1 MRYFKIFI
9 IAFLSLIGVVGG
21 VVGIMYLTGAL
32 NQKVVEP
39 EAIYFEYTD
48 NQTAYNLADDAYIK
62 ILSGTEEVTET
73 QITLSLGAASSQE
86 GIENGVTYITDG
98 IIKVPKFVTLGNA
111 FKIEL
116 CKEINLELGGEEWI
130 VGGVS
135 TLTAKSQSLKAS
147 QITTNVN
154 VDVPVHSITVSTYA
168 NDSYADEVGAF
179 AAGETFY
186 AKANFKPAASAYKFG
201 QDGLNNR
208 PLVMKK
214 VYFDP
219 ISSSLTE
226 SIVPNT
232 EINNTLTNQGI
243 TNIQA
248 FNAVSATENLTVYAY
263 AFASAI
269 LEDACIETTQGD
281 EDLILAQLKN
291 TNVGTSAQKPLE
303 IENVLINS
311 FTITPSLTV
320 KTLKFNEVNTIYAN
334 FAESSSSLNFG
345 VKISSTNPQSAPNLQ
360 SKIKNIGVQVYQKS
374 GSGYTKANSNSFVF
388 VDTLGAKLE
397 PVGDGYYFPT
407 LISANVNKS
416 YWNFVPLHAGVEY
429 AFSLTI
435 LDNKYE
441 PEVDPITTFDAQ
453 TMQNWQSSSI
463 VNSTISWTNQD
474 NINLTVI
481 DSQDEESVRSE
492 EFDLSSIT
500 SFTQGT
506 YSIVHYIAYAN
517 EQDVDLS
524 QVISGARKA
533 ENYSNAALSLPEN
546 INIYELSSA
555 TIKLLPSTIAS
566 FNVRAVVLEND
577 YLGRLTNPL
586 TIFSATQPKTVNIH
600 KTVKSLSVNIEVLNQ
615 DLVKNYNTET
625 KEPLKKLAFLMGTNE
640 NIFDIVF
647 TVSATSK
654 DSLEKEVEIF
664 LQDFEN
670 GKIVLSTYVE
680 PQDQKNA
687 ISTLEGTAKFVSDTI
702 WEYRIPYF
710 AGFIDVDS
718 QISFEYTYQQ
728 TEFIAYSNQIK
739 DVVFPEGSSLTMADN
754 ITNAVIEL
762 YDGKVFTL
770 EFGYENTQETP
781 ITQTTQITGTETCA
795 ENVYFAESIER
806 KYYFEGAEPQGL
818 LDETGE
824 FAVIAKDKFGNK
836 IDASNYNCNAE
847 VDNNGTRTTYYLLS
861 AQDYSSALKV
871 SPTDKLYFVDES
883 GIGSVEVKYNQ
894 GSVSKGIWTPSNIAS
909 DYTALS
915 EEQINGEI
923 SISRFGVK
931 GQEIQISGNKGL
943 LSVRYIA
950 ENIVEQTTT
959 QYELCNLVNYT
970 IISPQTA
977 YKDVIKFNFDEDNF
991 LNSISILE
999 SISTQISLNISA
1011 TTELGTTYS
1020 IKLSIKPNITIS
1032 FSRLTAQ
1039 GGLSSD
1045 PQRENNVNYFLMY
1058 SNNDV
1063 VFNLSVTFNLAEELS
1078 LTISEGLFTNE
1089 TNKITETPTFNDDDN
1104 KVTIDYQFVLNFSKD
1119 RLGKQHITISA
1130 NPDINNQYVFNATLN
1145 VVVEPNVAFEETTL
1159 NKVITIKSF
1168 AEKYSVITDED
1179 LKRILGEEGLT
1190 IQDVVISFAKTTEGE
1205 VKDKVYKNNSLVPL
1219 DYNIFEYDSQN
1230 NQLSLLNSI
1239 DAKFDPSGEYTAY
1252 FEVKYGTVIIGEIK
1266 VKIASNISV
1275 NSLNTDYS
1283 TRFAY
1288 FNAKEYLV
1296 LQSGE
1301 TGISLD
1307 YIQNLF
1313 NSVDKIE
1320 FIVDGNYVSLQEDKY
1335 DVKFT
1340 NNYVLCEEKN
1350 ITLWLYDTEISN
1362 GEELIVSKVNF
1373 PVLISPVDTKY
1384 VTYLNAPPFNGQSEG
1399 LSDFSSLKD
1408 YTLLFSQNV
1417 YDVYKSGEDVS
1428 LVMQNGKQFGLSLDL
1443 ISQIASGN
1451 YPYAIC
1457 LQGENGQ
1464 ITTTQYGSFNKTTGV
1479 LTTLPSS
1486 QDAFVYFVVY
1496 DSNQQTN
1503 IIALYRFKVEANVAI
1518 SVYYP
1523 YANNYQVEE
1532 STQNAEYIYETLGEE
1547 ITINLLEPLSNNYPN
1562 FGHKRIELS
1571 VYDEESKGYKETTAK
1586 YTANFTLVSV
1596 NGITELGTIKVNY
1609 GISLANN
1616 VLTIGK
1622 NNPSRVLEIVLNCAL
1637 VQAGVD
1643 MGNVN
1648 YIIRLNSTQ
1657 TFSVKLGSQDFTEK
1671 TLTISKGEVF
1681 DYSPYQ
1687 LYKQDGYIW
1696 QPATDVDL
1704 NVYYYIENADVKDF
1718 IKEENKK
1725 LSLSDAAVSDK
1736 NVTFMFYTIYG
1747 EIHKLNLTFVSDYA
1761 AEIKTNNV
1769 ITLNPNTNALE
1780 VYADTEFNLRD
1791 VISLTKNQSQ
1801 TINLTDTNIDI
1812 VYYDNG
1818 NFVESDIVLFPQIA
1832 TNQETHDLKVII
1844 KLSEAGLGLKEDYE
1858 FNITLNVL
1866 KSIVSNYSNSPY
1878 EVEHI
1883 TYNTTYKTSGYIFS
1897 NLLSEEFTDNVF
1909 LFESANQDVLKGYE
1923 LTATISSNASGFASL
1938 DNSTSTLTKVYTDI
1952 QSIKDAFYVYLLKAP
1967 DDNNIS
1973 ITITFTLSQTY
1984 PNNSVSTLK
1993 AYLKLVVVPDV
2004 SIAFSYPK
2012 ANTQSTK
2019 QQESIFL
2026 SKQNYGPTQT
2036 KQFGFMSDENYF
2048 GGSRI
2053 SLDWKN
2059 GVDNSRV
2066 TITAT
2071 CDGNIL
2077 INEQTDSLTF
2087 GINDTVNLSWN
2098 SSQQPTQDMHA
2109 EVTFKVFVDEIYR
2122 GEYVIVFESNINKI
2136 FEVSSLLNLYD
2147 NAKANSELNPEI
2159 YYVDTKS
2166 IQGIFSRK
2174 TALLTFTNKAQAAD
2188 VTLNAYAKGEN
2199 SQKSLLGTITI
2210 GKTEQEINWLLFNTN
2225 IEIKEDLSN
2234 VVIQDEASNT
2244 EYHFGT
2250 DYTDPHNVMYRTAFI
2265 KQNSVSLKYRIG
2277 ATYLNEQ
2284 LSTTNLERV
2293 LKAETSPLTSYSI
2306 NRSKATDL
2314 KELAFKVDG
2323 ESLSK
2328 KYYYQVIYD
2337 FKASNAFS
2345 TKLGE
2350 ISNKV
2355 AKTITAPNSIGGN
2368 LANSAFGISAITGPF
2383 TKEYFQTHN
2392 VNYFAEIIM
2401 ITNSQFETS
2410 QTSNNVN
2417 YIADG
2422 KLWFLQQYFSSLTA
2436 VSNSA
2441 PCAATSLYF
2450 DKFNNNKVYDFDL
2463 TAHGA
2468 ENNGNYV
2475 YILVSYG
2482 TGTEAVEEI
2491 TAENVSKFAFAIIK
2505 VKIEPNASSIELYN
2519 TDGNL
2524 NGAEPEQNQ
2533 VITYENGRF
2542 SDLKLGANGATK
2554 ADNNLIYIYGS
2565 GTTNLINDIT
2575 GNNATYLN
2583 LYGELANYVEIDKQS
2598 NGAVYLKQKQDDN
2611 GNYLMATYGD
2621 KSGFIQIEDMYGY
2634 KENYYITLKAANQD
2648 EAITLVEGSGA
2659 FIGQINGSQN
2669 NFYTGTEIMFIDANA
2684 SVSLGEK
2691 GGVRAYNFNKLEE
2704 KVKNSTLNNIWTYQ
2718 ITFKIPEINFIEEK
2732 GVVVGSDSPQTTFT
2746 VPSISESSKPVTL
2759 EIYITVSHNGAEEVI
2774 LLQAPMIIQKRFI
2787 LTNTYNQNSSVQ
2799 AGVSFDL
2806 SEYLSVQ
2813 DAANLGS
2820 ALGQASISGNVLT
2833 LRVKESAKDKKLTLS
2848 AVHDTD
2854 KNLDS
2859 NISITVGANF
2869 DGTPLSATN
2878 GYYYYILP
2886 LLSTY
2891 QNINFEDFKFS
2902 ISSQES
2908 GFEVAGN
2915 AEFVADKIVTLI
2927 TSSVVGT
2934 PTVYVAINN
2943 GKNAYAIPYT
2953 LSKNGQQ
2960 VKSLAE
2966 EKAKATLVNFIT
2978 HSPEANP
2985 LIEITSCG
2993 YNDVEINKDNTI
3005 YKYNLASTPVS
3016 AEDMQTIKNFEIY
3029 DDSLVIKITNTNEIA
3044 LTQLDLTVEILLDGN
3059 VVGSATYKV
3068 IENISHYRYISVYDI
3083 FYEAFNLAENF
3094 DKEFTVR
3101 ITYYESQ
3108 NNLKSIISYNNQ
3120 PAVYTKP
3127 IGNRYEY
3134 SLTST
3139 FKFNKLEAG
3148 LTEKLDVLSA
3158 SAFTD
3163 KIYSTKKYYLVKYL
3177 DQKVFESAQV
3187 QFNVTPKYYGLSI
3200 NEETTKFV
3208 YANQYTVN
3216 SAGIYTVDFN
3226 TWTSGI
3232 NLVNRAG
3239 NVLNGLSNDLSL
3251 TFKINDGIG
3260 AGSGSAS
3267 LDENWNLITTSS
3279 YKETEYFAI
3288 EVWVPVTNE
3297 ESIFIGR
3304 FKVELSHNYVYVT
3317 NTNVTYMFIITH
3329 PAATQTIEPTYYF
3342 TENATKI
3349 SDLLFGEN
3357 STVDKDIVN
3366 KDTQTIII
3374 EGMPRKITECNISI
3388 VTIIDQIYSVNYVI
3402 EENDN
3407 GDNDEYLD
3415 LKLKLNQTSSTD
3427 KKTVEL
3433 QFDAT
3438 SKIDKSTI
3446 SRQELGLPAIKLTIT
3461 KQSNVNDLIFDI
3473 TSVNGSKCEYVGNG
3487 VYNLKLPFKEV
3498 FENMIGADYLFSAKV
3513 VGTMSTNA
3521 ELLYAKRTQ
3530 EQSSF
3535 TGTETFFFALSFVGM
3550 DNSVH
3555 HTLLASKYLESM
3567 FETDG
3572 YFTLNLNIEDIQN
3585 NPVMLDN
3592 FVVLSQSGT
3601 ALASNVKYYTIKFL
3615 GAQNIDLLGNDILI
3629 SSHNSTNAST
3639 TYSIAKVLIDSA
3651 LQALPSYAF
3660 EIKINSEEIYNQVIS
3675 NAYELSLTVYNADN
3689 TVNIDGKYLPKVIPL
3704 NLMNTST
3711 SVLAIEVNGA
3721 QQQTVVAVE
3730 PNGAQQVMFDIS
3742 SWLASGDYV
3751 TITDISSKF
3760 ANLAPASGDNFFKL
3774 SGSYSSIIVKASLTK
3789 AEKTGY
3795 NHYVFDNASVLK
3807 SNTITQITDN
3817 YDLTSLV
3824 VTPTAN
3830 NFYSFAVQNASDASK
3845 IKYFMAKADENGLI
3859 KLSLLELSELLKD
3872 YASGEYFFAGVS
3884 GIENTSSLSEKTV
3897 YALTSTGGNIT
3908 IKAFE
3913 LTKVSNNLYISS
3925 ANILDGFISAKQ
3937 LTNKFSIT
3945 ALETQT
3951 TYISTTTS
3959 LETTYLA
3966 VYYSEAANIDII
3978 SDVTSLNVGDE
3989 IVISISTNG
3998 FSALPLNSII
4008 TFKTT
4013 QSDAEKKFD
4022 VVIDGEVIET
4032 KTIATGEVSVVIDTS
4047 QPEYSGITTINNLTI
4062 VAS

>member
-9 IAFLSLIGVVGG
+9 IALLSLIGVVGG
-21 VVGIMYLTGAL
+21 IVGIMYLTGAL

-39 EAIYFEYTD
+39 EAIYFEYTESQ
-48 NQTAYNLADDAYIK
+48 NAYNLADDTYIK
-62 ILSGTEEVTET
+62 ILSSTEEVTET
-73 QITLSLGAASSQE
+73 HITLSLGAAAQE
-86 GIENGVTYITDG
+86 GVVNGVTYITDG

-269 LEDACIETTQGD
+269 LEDECIETTQGD

-291 TNVGTSAQKPLE
+291 SNVGTSAQKPLE

-311 FTITPSLTV
+311 FTIAPSLTV
-320 KTLKFNEVNTIYAN
+320 KTLKFNEINTIYAN

-374 GSGYTKANSNSFVF
+374 GSGYTKANNNSFVF
-388 VDTLGAKLE
+388 VDSLGAKLE
-397 PVGDGYYFPT
+397 PAGDGYYFPT

-506 YSIVHYIAYAN
+506 YSIVRYIAYSN
-517 EQDVDLS
+517 EPAVDLS
-524 QVISGARKA
+524 LVISGARKA

-577 YLGRLTNPL
+577 YLGRLTNPP
-586 TIFSATQPKTVNIH
+586 TIFSATQPKTVNVH
-600 KTVKSLSVNIEVLNQ
+600 KTVKDLSVNIEVLNQ
-615 DLVKNYNTET
+615 NLLKNYNNEAQ
-625 KEPLKKLAFLMGTNE
+625 EPLTKLAFLTGTSE

-647 TVSATSK
+647 TVSADNKTHL
-654 DSLEKEVEIF
+654 DKEVEIF
-664 LQDFEN
+664 LNDLQND
-670 GKIVLSTYVE
+670 KIFLSTYVE

-687 ISTLEGTAKFVSDTI
+687 ISTLGGTAMFVSDTK

-710 AGFIDVDS
+710 AGSIDVDS
-718 QISFEYTYQQ
+718 QISFEYTYLQ
-728 TEFIAYSNQIK
+728 TKFISYTNQIIN
-739 DVVFPEGSSLTMADN
+739 VVFPEGSSATMAGN
-754 ITNAVIEL
+754 LKNPIIEL

-770 EFGYENTQETP
+770 EFGFDNAKETP
-781 ITQTTQITGTETCA
+781 IIQTTQITGSQVCVD
-795 ENVYFAESIER
+795 NVYFAESIER
-806 KYYFEGAEPQGL
+806 KYYFDNAEPEGL
-818 LDETGE
+818 LDDTGE
-824 FAVIAKDKFGNK
+824 FAVIAKDKFGNQ
-836 IDASNYNCNAE
+836 IDATNYSCNAE
-847 VDNNGTRTTYYLLS
+847 VDNDGTRNTYYLLS
-861 AQDYSSALKV
+861 AQDYSSSLKT
-871 SPTDKLYFVDES
+871 SPTDKLYFIDAS
-883 GIGSVEVKYNQ
+883 GVGNVEVKYNQ
-894 GSVSKGIWTPSNIAS
+894 GTITKGIWTPSSIAN

-923 SISRFGVK
+923 SVSRFGVK
-931 GQEIQISGNKGL
+931 GQNIQISGDKGL
-943 LSVRYIA
+943 LSVRYTT
-950 ENIVEQTTT
+950 ENVLDQTTSV
-959 QYELCNLVNYT
+959 YEFCNLVKYT
-970 IISPQTA
+970 IVSPQTA
-977 YKDVIKFNFDEDNF
+977 YQNVIRFNFDGEF

-999 SISTQISLNISA
+999 SINTEINLNISA
-1011 TTELGTTYS
+1011 TTELGATYA
-1020 IKLSIKPNITIS
+1020 IKLSIQPNITVSYTRI
-1032 FSRLTAQ
+1032 TAQ
-1039 GGLSSD
+1039 GALSSE
-1045 PQRENNVNYFLMY
+1045 PQRENNLDYFLMY

-1063 VFNLSVTFNLAEELS
+1063 VFNLSVTFNLAEQ
-1078 LTISEGLFTNE
+1078 LTLTLSEGVFANQTN
-1089 TNKITETPTFNDDDN
+1089 TITETPTFNDDDK
-1104 KVTIDYQFVLNFSKD
+1104 KVTMNYQLTLNFPKD
-1119 RLGKQHITISA
+1119 RLGKQQITVST
-1130 NPDINNQYVFNATLN
+1130 NPSLNNQYVFKSALN
-1145 VVVEPNVAFEETTL
+1145 LVVEPNVTFENTIL
-1159 NKVITIKSF
+1159 NKTIEIKSF
-1168 AEKYSVITDED
+1168 AEKYSVITNDD
-1179 LKRILGEEGLT
+1179 LKRILGEEGIT
-1190 IQDVVISFAKTTEGE
+1190 MQDVVIGFAKTTEGE
-1205 VKDKVYKNNSLVPL
+1205 IKDKVYKNNSSSPL
-1219 DYNIFEYDSQN
+1219 DVNIFDYDSQN
-1230 NQLSLLNSI
+1230 NQLSLIKLMEAS
-1239 DAKFDPSGEYTAY
+1239 FDPSGEYTAY
-1252 FEVKYGTVIIGEIK
+1252 FDVKYGSVIIGEIK
-1266 VKIASNISV
+1266 VKIASNISI
-1275 NSLNTDYS
+1275 NFTNQDYS
-1283 TRFAY
+1283 SRFAY
-1288 FNAKEYLV
+1288 YNAKEYLV

-1301 TGISLD
+1301 TGISID

-1313 NSVDKIE
+1313 TSVDRID
-1320 FIVDGNYVSLQEDKY
+1320 FVVDGNYVSLQENKY
-1335 DVKFT
+1335 NIKLT
-1340 NNYVLCEEKN
+1340 NNYVLCEDKN

-1362 GEELIVSKVNF
+1362 GEELIISKINF
-1373 PVLISPVDTKY
+1373 PVLISPVDAKY
-1384 VTYLNAPPFNGQSEG
+1384 VTYLNAPLFNGQSEG
-1399 LSDFSSLKD
+1399 LNDLSSLKD

-1417 YDVYKSGEDVS
+1417 YDVYNSGEDVS
-1428 LVMQNGKQFGLSLDL
+1428 LVMQNGQKFGLSVDL
-1443 ISQIASGN
+1443 INQIANGN

-1464 ITTTQYGSFNKTTGV
+1464 ITNIQYGSYNKTTGV
-1479 LTTLPSS
+1479 LSTLPSS
-1486 QDAFVYFVVY
+1486 KDVFVYFVVY
-1496 DSNQQTN
+1496 DNNQQTN
-1503 IIALYRFKVEANVAI
+1503 IIALYRFKVVANVSI

-1523 YANNYQVEE
+1523 YANHYQTEE
-1532 STQNAEYIYETLGEE
+1532 AAQNAEYIYETLGEE
-1547 ITINLLEPLSNNYPN
+1547 ITINLLEPLSNSYPN
-1562 FGHKRIELS
+1562 HGHKRIELS
-1571 VYDEESKGYKETTAK
+1571 VYDEENKTYKEITAP
-1586 YTANFTLVSV
+1586 YAQNFSLVSV
-1596 NGITELGTIKVNY
+1596 NGNTELGAIKVNY
-1609 GISLANN
+1609 GISLSNN

-1622 NNPSRVLEIVLNCAL
+1622 NNPNRMLEIVLNCS
-1637 VQAGVD
+1637 VMQESVD

-1648 YIIRLNSTQ
+1648 YIIRLNTDQ
-1657 TFSVKLGSQDFTEK
+1657 TFTVKLGSQDFTEK
-1671 TLTISKGEVF
+1671 TLTISKGEEF
-1681 DYSPYQ
+1681 DYSLYQ
-1687 LYKQDGYIW
+1687 LYKQEGYISL
-1696 QPATDVDL
+1696 PATNVDL
-1704 NVYYYIENADVKDF
+1704 GVYYYIENADVNDF

-1725 LSLSDAAVSDK
+1725 LSLQDTAVSNK
-1736 NVTFMFYTIYG
+1736 NVKFMFYTIYG
-1747 EIHKLNLTFVSDYA
+1747 EIHTLNLTFVSDYSA
-1761 AEIKTNNV
+1761 DIKTNDV

-1780 VYADTEFNLRD
+1780 VYADTEFSLKD

-1801 TINLTDTNIDI
+1801 TINLTNIDI

-1818 NFVESDIVLFPQIA
+1818 NFVESDIVLFPQI
-1832 TNQETHDLKVII
+1832 TNNQEQHNLKVII
-1844 KLSEAGLGLKEDYE
+1844 KLSQAGLGVKEDYE

-1883 TYNTTYKTSGYIFS
+1883 TYNTTYKTSGYVFT
-1897 NLLSEEFTDNVF
+1897 NLLSYEFTDNVF
-1909 LFESANQDVLKGYE
+1909 LFESANEGVLKDYS
-1923 LTATISSNASGFASL
+1923 LAVAISSNASGFASL

-1952 QSIKDAFYVYLLKAP
+1952 KSIKEAFNVYLLKAP
-1967 DDNNIS
+1967 DDNNIA
-1973 ITITFTLSQTY
+1973 ITITFILSKTY
-1984 PNNSVSTLK
+1984 PNNSVTALK

-2026 SKQNYGPTQT
+2026 SKQNYGSVQT
-2036 KQFGFMSDENYF
+2036 KLFGFKNDTNYF
-2048 GGSRI
+2048 GASRI

-2059 GVDNSRV
+2059 GVDNSRI
-2066 TITAT
+2066 TLTAT
-2071 CDGNIL
+2071 GDSNIL
-2077 INEQTDSLTF
+2077 INGQTESLTF
-2087 GINDTVNLSWN
+2087 GIDDKINLSWN
-2098 SSQQPTQDMHA
+2098 TSQQPTQDMHA
-2109 EVTFKVFVDEIYR
+2109 EVTFEVFVDEIYR
-2122 GEYVIVFESNINKI
+2122 GKYVIVFENNINKI

-2147 NAKANSELNPEI
+2147 NASTNSELNPEI

-2234 VVIQDEASNT
+2234 VVIQDEASKT

-2277 ATYLNEQ
+2277 ATYLNEP
-2284 LSTTNLERV
+2284 LSAENLQNV
-2293 LKAETSPLTSYSI
+2293 LKADLSSLSSYPIS
-2306 NRSKATDL
+2306 RSKATNL
-2314 KELAFKVDG
+2314 KELSFKVDA
-2323 ESLSK
+2323 ESLTK

-2337 FKASNAFS
+2337 FKVSNAYS

-2383 TKEYFQTHN
+2383 TPEYFQTHN

-2401 ITNSQFETS
+2401 ITNSQFETN

-2417 YIADG
+2417 YIANG
-2422 KLWFLQQYFSSLTA
+2422 KLWFLQQYFPSLTA

-2441 PCAATSLYF
+2441 PCAATSPHR

-2468 ENNGNYV
+2468 ENDGNYV

-2491 TAENVSKFAFAIIK
+2491 TSENVSNFAFAIIK

-2533 VITYENGRF
+2533 VINYENGRF
-2542 SDLKLGANGATK
+2542 ADLKLGANGATK

-2565 GTTNLINDIT
+2565 GTTNLINDAT
-2575 GNNATYLN
+2575 GNYATHLS
-2583 LYGELANYVEIDKQS
+2583 LHGDIANYVYIDDELS
-2598 NGAVYLKQKQDDN
+2598 NGIVYLRQKQDEN

-2634 KENYYITLKAANQD
+2634 KENYYITLKAANPD
-2648 EAITLVEGSGA
+2648 EAITLVEGNSA

-2691 GGVRAYNFNKLEE
+2691 GGVRAYNFKKLEE
-2704 KVKNSTLNNIWTYQ
+2704 KVKNSTLNNVWTYQ

-2746 VPSISESSKPVTL
+2746 VPSISDSLKPVTL

-2774 LLQAPMIIQKRFI
+2774 LLQAPMIIQKRFS
-2787 LTNTYNQNSSVQ
+2787 LTNTYNKNSSVQ

-2813 DAANLGS
+2813 DAANLGAS
-2820 ALGQASISGNVLT
+2820 LGQANISDNVLT

-2859 NISITVGANF
+2859 SISITVGANF

-2902 ISSQES
+2902 ISSQEN
-2908 GFEVAGN
+2908 GFDVAGN
-2915 AEFVADKIVTLI
+2915 AEFVADKIVTLT

-2966 EKAKATLVNFIT
+2966 EKAKAALVNFIT

-2985 LIEITSCG
+2985 LVDITSCG
-2993 YNDVEINKDNTI
+2993 YNGVEINKDNTI

-3029 DDSLVIKITNTNEIA
+3029 EDSLVIKITNTNEITS
-3044 LTQLDLTVEILLDGN
+3044 LTDLDFTVEILLDSN
-3059 VVGSATYKV
+3059 VVGSATYAV
-3068 IENISHYRYISVYDI
+3068 TENISHYRYISVYDLLG
-3083 FYEAFNLAENF
+3083 EAFNFAENF

-3101 ITYYESQ
+3101 ITYYASQ

-3139 FKFNKLEAG
+3139 FKFNKLQAG

-3177 DQKVFESAQV
+3177 DQKVFEKAEV

-3216 SAGIYTVDFN
+3216 SDGIYTVDFN

-3288 EVWVPVTNE
+3288 EVWVPVTE
-3297 ESIFIGR
+3297 QESMFIGR

-3317 NTNVTYMFIITH
+3317 NTNVTYMFIVTH

-3366 KDTQTIII
+3366 KDTQTILI
-3374 EGMPRKITECNISI
+3374 EGLPRKINECNISI

-3407 GDNDEYLD
+3407 GDNDEYLE
-3415 LKLKLNQTSSTD
+3415 LKLKLNQTSSTNN
-3427 KKTVEL
+3427 KTVEL

-3438 SKIDKSTI
+3438 SKFDKSTI

-3461 KQSNVNDLIFDI
+3461 KQSNANELIFDI
-3473 TSVNGSKCEYVGNG
+3473 ASVNGSKCEYVGNG

-3530 EQSSF
+3530 EQNSF
-3535 TGTETFFFALSFVGM
+3535 TGSETFFFALSFVGM

-3555 HTLLASKYLESM
+3555 HTLLASKYLDSM

-3572 YFTLNLNIEDIQN
+3572 YFTLNLNLDEL
-3585 NPVMLDN
+3585 PVILDN
-3592 FVVLSQSGT
+3592 FVVLSQSGST
-3601 ALASNVKYYTIKFL
+3601 VISNVKYYTIKFL
-3615 GAQNIDLLGNDILI
+3615 GAQNIDLLGKDILI
-3629 SSHNSTNAST
+3629 TAHNSTNAST
-3639 TYSIAKVLIDSA
+3639 TFSIAKVLIDSS
-3651 LQALPSYAF
+3651 LHALPNYAF

-3675 NAYELSLTVYNADN
+3675 NAYELNLTVYNAEN
-3689 TVNIDGKYLPKVIPL
+3689 TVNIDGKYLPKIVPL
-3704 NLMNTST
+3704 TLTSASS
-3711 SVLAIEVNGA
+3711 SVLAIQVNGE
-3721 QQQTVVAVE
+3721 QNQNLVAVQ
-3730 PNGAQQVMFDIS
+3730 PSGTQQILFDLS
-3742 SWLASGDYV
+3742 SWLKSGDYV
-3751 TITDISSKF
+3751 TIMDMSYRFI
-3760 ANLAPASGDNFFKL
+3760 NLAPASGDNFFKL
-3774 SGSYSSIIVKASLTK
+3774 SGSYSSIIVKTSLTK

-3795 NHYVFDNASVLK
+3795 NHYAFDNVLILK

-3824 VTPTAN
+3824 TNPTAN

-3884 GIENTSSLSEKTV
+3884 SIENTSSLSEKTV
-3897 YALTSTGGNIT
+3897 YALTSTSGNIT
-3908 IKAFE
+3908 IKAFG
-3913 LTKVSNNLYISS
+3913 LTKVSNNLYTSNS
-3925 ANILDGFISAKQ
+3925 YILDGFISAKQ

-3966 VYYSEAANIDII
+3966 VYYSEAANIDLI

-3989 IVISISTNG
+3989 IVISISTSG
-3998 FSALPLNSII
+3998 FSDLPLNSII
-4008 TFKTT
+4008 TFKTS
-4013 QSDAEKKFD
+4013 QSDAKKNFNVLVD
-4022 VVIDGEVIET
+4022 EQVIET
-4032 KTIATGEVSVVIDTS
+4032 KTIAAGEVSVVIDTS